1 MTMQW
6 GILGPGTIES
16 VRRVRTLDLTPCVR
30 LFNELAVPGLGGV
43 WFGKQLF
50 LATLGV
56 LVAEQAN
63 ERGCRV
69 TKITVANAIEAIACW
84 LALTGEPRTNG
95 GRVLGSTKLVGHDS
109 YSFSKVS
116 QSNFYVTTPMRMSTV
131 MALPALGLV
140 EASGNR
146 FNSFTCSRQG
156 LELVEAACQDSRPFN
171 RSVVEH
177 LVQWVC
183 GQDDR
188 VDSGPLRAALSPL
201 TPLPLHARLL
211 IQARLH
217 QGASREA
224 ESSRRRRSDAL
235 RWVASRREAA
245 PPVSWD
251 SRPVQ
256 ISTPEHW
263 VDLHAGALFFAVRDA
278 ALDVL
283 NVLEIYIGTPE
294 RKFAFGTPIPAR
306 MQDALTSLKTAALAF
321 LDLKHHSV
329 EAREFC
335 RECTSA
341 SAADVLSKLVGRDG
355 RILRLV
361 GTSICPGPAFHGGEQ
376 SEVIDPE
383 PNEAPED
390 THLDWPDG
398 ISHRISNLWWLSLDL
413 DGEIEAWLNPEN
425 EEATHG

>member
-6 GILGPGTIES
+6 GILGPGSVES

-63 ERGCRV
+63 ERGCQV
-69 TKITVANAIEAIACW
+69 TKIAVANAIEAIACW
-84 LALTGEPRTNG
+84 LALTGEPRTSG
-95 GRVLGSTKLVGHDS
+95 GRVLGSTKIIGHDS

-116 QSNFYVTTPMRMSTV
+116 QSNFYVTTPMRMTTV
-131 MALPALGLV
+131 TALPALGLV
-140 EASGNR
+140 ETSGNR
-146 FNSFTCSRQG
+146 FNSFSCSRQG

-171 RSVVEH
+171 KSVVEH

-188 VDSGPLRAALSPL
+188 VDSGQLRAALSPL
-201 TPLPLHARLL
+201 TPLPPHARLL

-217 QGASREA
+217 QGTSREA

-235 RWVASRREAA
+235 RWVESRRQAA
-245 PPVSWD
+245 PPVGWD

-256 ISTPEHW
+256 ISNPEHW
-263 VDLHAGALFFAVRDA
+263 ADLHAGALFFRVRNA

-283 NVLEIYIGTPE
+283 DELEIYIGTPE
-294 RKFAFGTPIPAR
+294 RKYAFGAPIPAR
-306 MQDALTSLKTAALAF
+306 VQDALTSLNSVAQAF
-321 LDLKHHSV
+321 LDLNHHSV
-329 EAREFC
+329 EARKFC
-335 RECTSA
+335 SECVSDSA
-341 SAADVLSKLVGRDG
+341 VEVLSKLVGRDG

-361 GTSICPGPAFHGGEQ
+361 GTNICPGPAFHGGEQ
-376 SEVIDPE
+376 PEEVQPE
-383 PNEAPED
+383 SNDAPGAAS
-390 THLDWPDG
+390 HGWPDG

-413 DGEIEAWLNPEN
+413 DGEIEAWLNSEN
-425 EEATHG
+425 KEATHG